1 MNEDIEEIIDIAKHY
16 KYREPNGKSPFNR
29 ISALPET
36 KRHMKM
42 AIKERMRFL
51 VDAYI
56 SLASFIDDDLVD
68 IIEDH
73 LNKDLKEGSRNG
85 KEKIKEI
92 YDMVFNDMQEL
103 RKEMEDFRPTE
114 LPTDESKTL

>member
-1 MNEDIEEIIDIAKHY
+1 VNEDIETIIDIAKHY
-16 KYREPNGKSPFNR
+16 KYRESNGKSPFNR
-29 ISALPET
+29 VSVLPET

-42 AIKERMRFL
+42 AIKDRMRFL

-73 LNKDLKEGSRNG
+73 LKESSRNS
-85 KEKIKEI
+85 KEKIREI
-92 YDMVFNDMQEL
+92 YDMVFNDIQEL
-103 RKEMEDFRPTE
+103 RKEMEDFRPAE